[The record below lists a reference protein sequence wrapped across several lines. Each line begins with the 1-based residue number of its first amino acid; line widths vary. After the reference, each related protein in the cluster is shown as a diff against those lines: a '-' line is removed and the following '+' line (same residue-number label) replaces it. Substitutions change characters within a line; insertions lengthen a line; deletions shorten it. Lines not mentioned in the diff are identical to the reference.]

1 VKAKT
6 FPERSRS
13 MDNGASSYS
22 RYLAGD
28 DSALGDIVREYKD
41 GLILYLNSLIN
52 NIHDAEELME
62 ETFYKLA
69 YKKPRFSGKSSFKTW
84 LYSIGRNLALDHLRR
99 TKKKKHASL
108 EECYELRSVTDIEEN
123 YIKEEEKLMVHKA
136 LKNLRI
142 QYSQAICLTYIE
154 GFSNSEAATIMHKT
168 SRQMTN
174 LLYQAKKALREE
186 LEKEGIS
193 YAGMG

>member
-1 VKAKT
+1 
-6 FPERSRS
+6 
-13 MDNGASSYS
+13 MDNGAGSYS

-41 GLILYLNSLIN
+41 GLMLYLNSLIN
-52 NIHDAEELME
+52 NTHDAEELME

-84 LYSIGRNLALDHLRR
+84 LYSVGRNLALDHLRR
-99 TKKKKHASL
+99 MKKKKYASL
-108 EECYELRSVTDIEEN
+108 EECKELCSVTDIEEN

-136 LKNLRI
+136 LKKLRI

-154 GFSNSEAATIMHKT
+154 GFSNFEAATIMHKT

>member
-1 VKAKT
+1 
-6 FPERSRS
+6 

>member
-1 VKAKT
+1 
-6 FPERSRS
+6 
-13 MDNGASSYS
+13 MDNGARSYS

-41 GLILYLNSLIN
+41 GLTLYLNSFIN

-69 YKKPRFSGKSSFKTW
+69 YKKPKFSGKSLFKTW
-84 LYSIGRNLALDHLRR
+84 LYSMGRNLALDHLRR
-99 TKKKKHASL
+99 MKKKNHTSL
-108 EECYELRSVTDIEEN
+108 EECNELRSGTDIEEN
-123 YIKEEEKLMVHKA
+123 YIKEEEKLIVHKA

>member
-1 VKAKT
+1 
-6 FPERSRS
+6 

-41 GLILYLNSLIN
+41 GLMLYLNSLIN

-108 EECYELRSVTDIEEN
+108 EECYELRSVTDIEGN
-123 YIKEEEKLMVHKA
+123 YIKEEEKLMMHKA

-142 QYSQAICLTYIE
+142 QYSQAICLIYIE